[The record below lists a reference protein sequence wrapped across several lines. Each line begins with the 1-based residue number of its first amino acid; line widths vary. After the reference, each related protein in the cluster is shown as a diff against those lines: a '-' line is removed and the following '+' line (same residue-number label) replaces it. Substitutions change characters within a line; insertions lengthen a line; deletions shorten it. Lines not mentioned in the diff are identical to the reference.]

1 MGAKNGD
8 VMKEA
13 VQNEKDEPVE
23 EQVFYKQEE
32 NLKKL
37 CDFLRS
43 NEGPPV
49 REAVE
54 MDKRVYFLKGE
65 KLVNFLVE
73 PKKGTK
79 WPKKLQRFKDRHEAI
94 TVCKELCRLQFMHRS
109 EKAGKGEL
117 VVSRLRDFDES
128 GYYTWMYE
136 GNQSFRNMMTTLLII
151 GFLCCTCFPIWP
163 NFLKVFVWYL
173 SVTFVLLIFFI
184 ITVRGFAFLMIW
196 IIGYECWIFPNLF
209 DESLNFIDSWKPLY
223 SFEKTGKGQLYY
235 RIGIG
240 VSFFSFCYWAVTQPS
255 EFDGFKTAQVDF
267 IKDLYKGTLL
277 SDMSHK
283 DKMNIDKPKVQSL
296 DDILKATREVDE
308 VEDELSEEEQID
320 SLLDNLVDTEDED
333 INPLAED

>member
-1 MGAKNGD
+1 MATRNGD
-8 VMKEA
+8 VKKEM
-13 VQNEKDEPVE
+13 NNDERRFYEK
-23 EQVFYKQEE
+23 EE

-54 MDKRVYFLKGE
+54 MDKRVYYLKGE

-79 WPKKLQRFKDRHEAI
+79 WPKKLPRVKDRLAAI
-94 TVCKELCRLQFMHRS
+94 ALCKDLCRLQFIHRS
-109 EKAGKGEL
+109 EKVGKGEL
-117 VVSRLRDFDES
+117 AVSRLRDFDEA
-128 GYYTWMYE
+128 GYYTWLYE
-136 GNQSFRNMMTTLLII
+136 GNQSFRNLMTTLLII

-184 ITVRGFAFLMIW
+184 ITVRGFTFLMVW

-209 DESLNFIDSWKPLY
+209 DESLNFVDSWKPVY
-223 SFEKTGKGQLYY
+223 SFEQTKPGQLPW

-240 VSFFSFCYWAVTQPS
+240 VAFFSFCYWAVTQPS
-255 EFDGFKTAQVDF
+255 EFDGFKSAQVDF

-283 DKMNIDKPKVQSL
+283 DKENIDKPKVQSL
-296 DDILKATREVDE
+296 DDILKATMDE
-308 VEDELSEEEQID
+308 DEDETEELSEEEKID
-320 SLLDNLVDTEDED
+320 SLLDNLADMEEED
-333 INPLAED
+333 IDIDEYDE